1 MDLIQDLAELKKYY
15 NSLSS
20 QDKQMIVFR
29 DGYHQLQNDYEA
41 DELMLRMYDWIELRK
56 NKIKW
61 RQTKSF

>member
-61 RQTKSF
+61 RQPKSF